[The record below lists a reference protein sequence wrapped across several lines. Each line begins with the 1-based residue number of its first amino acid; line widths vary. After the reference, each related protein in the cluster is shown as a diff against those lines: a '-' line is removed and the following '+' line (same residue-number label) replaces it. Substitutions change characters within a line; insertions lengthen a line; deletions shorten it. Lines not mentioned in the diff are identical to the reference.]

1 MTKIT
6 LIILAAIFA
15 VLLVAY
21 TIACFCCLRLVVGRK
36 KKQKPPENEWQQY
49 KNEQKAKNN
58 DYLMS
63 KNPEDLTLKSCKGQT
78 MKAWFVP
85 GKNDKRFV
93 ICVHGY
99 GSTGPNEFSHM
110 FPFYNEEMGYNYL
123 IPDLTAHGRSKG
135 YFIGFGSF
143 DAKNILLW
151 IDYLIE
157 RFGEDIEIILH
168 GISMGAA
175 TVMNVNEMNPPD
187 QVKIVIEDC
196 GFTSAYDQVYH
207 TAKNMLG
214 FECKHL
220 LASTNALCK
229 IFAGYRL
236 QESDPAG
243 NMSKAKNPI
252 LFIHG
257 EDDDF
262 VPFEFGKR
270 LYEACTTVEK
280 DFYWA
285 PDANHADSYY
295 KAKDPYEEKVKSFI
309 KKHLD
314 KKTAETK

>member
-1 MTKIT
+1 MVEIT
-6 LIILAAIFA
+6 LAILAGVVGLALII
-15 VLLVAY
+15 Y
-21 TIACFCCLRLVVGRK
+21 TIACFYCLKLAVGK
-36 KKQKPPENEWQQY
+36 KKKRKPPENEWQEY
-49 KNEQKAKNN
+49 KAEQRVKNTE
-58 DYLMS
+58 YLMS

-85 GKNDKRFV
+85 AEGSKRFV

-110 FPFYNEEMGYNYL
+110 FRFYNEDMGYNYL

-143 DAKNILLW
+143 DAKNIMLW
-151 IDYLIE
+151 VNYLIE

-187 QVKIVIEDC
+187 QVKLVIEDC
-196 GFTSAYDQVYH
+196 GFTCAYDQVYD
-207 TAKNMLG
+207 TAKHTLG

-220 LASTNALCK
+220 LASTNVLCK

-236 QESDPAG
+236 EESNPLG
-243 NMSKAKNPI
+243 NMVNAKNPV

-257 EDDDF
+257 EEDKF
-262 VPFEFGKR
+262 VPFDFGR
-270 LYEACTTVEK
+270 QLYEACPTEK
-280 DFYWA
+280 DYYWV
-285 PDANHADSYY
+285 PDAKHADSYY
-295 KAKDPYEEKVKSFI
+295 KAKEQYEEKVKAFI
-309 KKHLD
+309 AKHLD
-314 KKTAETK
+314 KKTATIN